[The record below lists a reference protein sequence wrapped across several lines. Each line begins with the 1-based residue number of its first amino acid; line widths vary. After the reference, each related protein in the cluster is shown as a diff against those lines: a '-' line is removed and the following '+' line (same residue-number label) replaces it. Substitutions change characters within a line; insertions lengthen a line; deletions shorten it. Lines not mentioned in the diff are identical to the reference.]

1 MRIKTL
7 ASDAA
12 PSFATAEDVKP
23 ERTMREDMLDVA
35 CRFDVRRL
43 PDPALLARYAV
54 VLPRVSPWARNRL
67 PAIPTARP

>member
-1 MRIKTL
+1 MRGSTVRERYQSTRAEPTMRIKTL

-35 CRFDVRRL
+35 CRFDVRDFQTQPFL
-43 PDPALLARYAV
+43 HATP
-54 VLPRVSPWARNRL
+54 
-67 PAIPTARP
+67 